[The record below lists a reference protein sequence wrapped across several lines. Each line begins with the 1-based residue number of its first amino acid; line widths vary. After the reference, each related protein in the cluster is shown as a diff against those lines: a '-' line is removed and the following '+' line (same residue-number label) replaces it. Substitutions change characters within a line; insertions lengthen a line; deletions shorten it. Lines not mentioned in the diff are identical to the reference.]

1 MTRGFELGGEVG
13 FLSLF
18 EGHKARIRTYPLNY
32 CTQTPPENGNFSVST
47 NAKRAITSNLF
58 PGGVPQYLVAY
69 LSGGHTAEGQ
79 LVHNV
84 SLGMHSQLTLA

>member
-1 MTRGFELGGEVG
+1 MG

-18 EGHKARIRTYPLNY
+18 EGHKARILHIRSTIAHRHRLKM
-32 CTQTPPENGNFSVST
+32 EISRSVLT
-47 NAKRAITSNLF
+47 LKRAITSNLF

-84 SLGMHSQLTLA
+84 SLGVHSQLTLA